1 MFHLAVANWRSELR
15 LNIAHFWLFKK
26 YITCFVTLIRIRK
39 GSCQLMTENLP
50 FWDRLR
56 IQWIKNSVS
65 VHGSFVS
72 FKVKRAHLIEYG
84 GLWPWI
90 QACHWDLGGMTTSLS
105 LILLICAARV
115 IVLLLSQR
123 INTNTWWGCVYVGNT
138 AGRLPR
144 QLFQFF
150 PSGCCWTCAP
160 HVPLPLGNSEPTIS
174 LASNLPSS
182 VHHSGTYY

>member
-1 MFHLAVANWRSELR
+1 MFCNTYYNKERELPVNERICPFGIDWGSSES
-15 LNIAHFWLFKK
+15 
-26 YITCFVTLIRIRK
+26 RILCL
-39 GSCQLMTENLP
+39 SMEVLSL
-50 FWDRLR
+50 
-56 IQWIKNSVS
+56 
-65 VHGSFVS
+65 

-84 GLWPWI
+84 QLWPWI

-115 IVLLLSQR
+115 IMSLLSQR
-123 INTNTWWGCVYVGNT
+123 INMNTWWGCVYVGNT